1 MVEGRTTQGAEGS
14 ESHKRMNDG
23 MSGSMEMCPMASM
36 CKGMM
41 GRSGPRFLLMIPG
54 LALVVGGVV
63 IFIEPRVLFW
73 LMGGTS
79 ILIGITVLVLASFI
93 RKMGANPR

>member
-1 MVEGRTTQGAEGS
+1 MVEEHTTQGSDER
-14 ESHKRMNDG
+14 ESRRGMNDDTG
-23 MSGSMEMCPMASM
+23 GSMEMCPMASM

-41 GRSGPRFLLMIPG
+41 GKSRSRFLLMIPG

-63 IFIEPRVLFW
+63 IFLEPKVLFW

-79 ILIGITVLVLASFI
+79 ILIGIVMLVLANFI
-93 RKMGANPR
+93 RKMSG

>member
-1 MVEGRTTQGAEGS
+1 MAEEHTTQGSDGRK
-14 ESHKRMNDG
+14 SHTGMNDDT
-23 MSGSMEMCPMASM
+23 SGTMGMCPMASM

-41 GRSGPRFLLMIPG
+41 GKPGSRFLLMIPG

-79 ILIGITVLVLASFI
+79 ILIGVVMLVLANFF
-93 RKMGANPR
+93 RKMGVS

>member
-1 MVEGRTTQGAEGS
+1 MVDEHTTKGPDEGD
-14 ESHKRMNDG
+14 SHRGMNGDA
-23 MSGSMEMCPMASM
+23 SGLKEVCPMASM

-41 GRSGPRFLLMIPG
+41 GKSGTGFLLMIPG

-63 IFIEPRVLFW
+63 IFIEPKVLFW

-79 ILIGITVLVLASFI
+79 ILIGIIMLVLANFI
-93 RKMGANPR
+93 RKMSAS

>member
-1 MVEGRTTQGAEGS
+1 MVEEHTTKGPDEGDFHKGMKS
-14 ESHKRMNDG
+14 EA
-23 MSGSMEMCPMASM
+23 SGPKEVCPMASM

-41 GRSGPRFLLMIPG
+41 GKSGSRFLLMIPG

-79 ILIGITVLVLASFI
+79 ILIGIVMLALANFI
-93 RKMGANPR
+93 RKIGFS